1 MDWFWP
7 FADTKEPVTLEA
19 YRIKLEV
26 FSAEAVTLMG
36 RQLIE
41 HYLLLSQ
48 EDLHLWETNPEEF
61 GMCCTNETDEKIF

>member
-1 MDWFWP
+1 
-7 FADTKEPVTLEA
+7 
-19 YRIKLEV
+19 
-26 FSAEAVTLMG
+26 MG

-61 GMCCTNETDEKIF
+61 GMLYSIKVVTTEVTFRQRYLTILFLFSHWRRGRGVEVQSQGIYKS

>member
-1 MDWFWP
+1 
-7 FADTKEPVTLEA
+7 
-19 YRIKLEV
+19 
-26 FSAEAVTLMG
+26 MG

-61 GMCCTNETDEKIF
+61 GTYCTKSDILVGIENNFILIF